1 MSVLG
6 GLPGRAARLGRQCNR
21 TRVSYGGGMV
31 PAQVPRLEI
40 VLPWLRKTTGKGEG
54 DLNMEETLH
63 GNSQAR
69 GPIIHF
75 TLARGIGWG
84 LVGGLAGTMS
94 MDFVLMGALSAFGL
108 PTLTCFSIVGN
119 TMARFFSTLGL
130 EMAGGVPAGVTA
142 HYLIGPVVGAIFG
155 AAVARIDALR
165 VDTLKKG
172 MLLAILYVEILS
184 QPILAMTPILL
195 KMTAPETVQWF
206 GGALMMHLICGIVLG
221 AVVSYGLRLASS
233 RLADD

>member
-1 MSVLG
+1 
-6 GLPGRAARLGRQCNR
+6 
-21 TRVSYGGGMV
+21 MV

-54 DLNMEETLH
+54 DLNMEETLQ
-63 GNSQAR
+63 GNPQAR
-69 GPIIHF
+69 GPIIDF
-75 TLARGIGWG
+75 TSARGIGWG

-94 MDFVLMGALSAFGL
+94 MDLVLMGALSAFGL

-155 AAVARIDALR
+155 AVARIEALR

-184 QPILAMTPILL
+184 QPILAMAPILL
-195 KMTAPETVQWF
+195 KMTTPETVQWF
-206 GGALMMHLICGIVLG
+206 GIAFVMHMMCGGVLG
-221 AVVSYGLRLASS
+221 LVVSHGLRLATR